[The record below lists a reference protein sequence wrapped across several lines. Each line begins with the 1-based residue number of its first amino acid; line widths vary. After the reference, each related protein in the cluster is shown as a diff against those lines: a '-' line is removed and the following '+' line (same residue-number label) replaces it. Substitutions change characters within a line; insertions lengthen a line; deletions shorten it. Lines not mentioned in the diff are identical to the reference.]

1 MIYFPL
7 KMYIPSLNE
16 NLETEA
22 INTPSAQ
29 TMVSVHYFLLKCN
42 QGFLSDLDLEQEVY
56 KVSLRYL
63 VIPESKK
70 VTKYYLNKTQKPT

>member
-7 KMYIPSLNE
+7 KMYIPSLSTE

-29 TMVSVHYFLLKCN
+29 TMVSVH
-42 QGFLSDLDLEQEVY
+42 
-56 KVSLRYL
+56 
-63 VIPESKK
+63 
-70 VTKYYLNKTQKPT
+70 